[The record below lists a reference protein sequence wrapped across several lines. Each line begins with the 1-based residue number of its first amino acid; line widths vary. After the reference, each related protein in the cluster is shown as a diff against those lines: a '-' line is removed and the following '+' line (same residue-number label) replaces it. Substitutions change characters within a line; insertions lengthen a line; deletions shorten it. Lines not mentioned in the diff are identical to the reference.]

1 MQSSN
6 WFFWKERIQQFLA
19 INFGKL
25 KIKIT
30 FEHKLNNKIEQGKLV
45 NEKTK
50 RLELS
55 ESIKG

>member
-19 INFGKL
+19 IKYGKL

-30 FEHKLNNKIEQGKLV
+30 FEHKWNNKIEQGKLV